1 MGSGIVW
8 YQCVYVYVLWAILLP
23 NFSPLSKRSRRGEDT
38 LYYYPFSLNY
48 CIAIMI
54 KNHHYISIVFM
65 FFESDCIILILIGN
79 EKNLKKINI
88 IHILLRYLKYKS
100 VNLMNLML
108 KGGEDEL
115 LLIDRYLLSLR
126 V

>member
-1 MGSGIVW
+1 
-8 YQCVYVYVLWAILLP
+8 
-23 NFSPLSKRSRRGEDT
+23 
-38 LYYYPFSLNY
+38 
-48 CIAIMI
+48 
-54 KNHHYISIVFM
+54 M

-79 EKNLKKINI
+79 EKNFKKNK
-88 IHILLRYLKYKS
+88 HNILLRYLKYKS